1 MNIEQNGN
9 HKPHS
14 CKRPL
19 ASGGRLLLTLLC
31 LMCGGAGALG
41 QGALTLDSCRS
52 LALRNNK
59 HLSISKLSR
68 QMAAQTRKAAKTKY
82 LPKVDATGTYQFTSR
97 EISIL
102 NNADKTALSNMGT
115 NVGTQFGSSV
125 QSIIG
130 ELTQNG
136 AITPSQAQVF
146 GDILGKAGTSMAD
159 GLNKVGQHI
168 RDAFDTDTRHIMAAD
183 ILITQPIYAGGA
195 ITAANNIAKLSEELA
210 ANNIDSRRQQTIYDT
225 DQAYWTVV

>member
-31 LMCGGAGALG
+31 LMCGGAGALA

-183 ILITQPIYAGGA
+183 ILITQPIYAG
-195 ITAANNIAKLSEELA
+195 
-210 ANNIDSRRQQTIYDT
+210 
-225 DQAYWTVV
+225 